1 MFADKNI
8 QKSCSLNIRAQVW
21 CIFFF
26 FMYYSSRTSCARYI
40 LTFLGLTSCTS
51 EHKESKRAE
60 ALFPGD
66 PCPVSKPPTRSCI
79 FIASPNYHSPLAP
92 RFQVL
97 QEGQRRRVDPNSSRL
112 GPVWGGVHLWGET
125 QRVTSSWIYKNIRK
139 TMQHTASYSKLWMRF
154 LNEDSFLPKK
164 PFWLFHT
171 RGFCICRLF
180 FFSPSLCFFFFLAGL
195 EWAVLSSLSKTKK
208 NQDLATFEPES
219 GDCCWAVR
227 LFCLWNLIKSH
238 PRSPDET
245 DLMIFL
251 EC

>member
-1 MFADKNI
+1 MSLLLEEMFADKNI

-112 GPVWGGVHLWGET
+112 GPVWGCEAKRKESRPREYVRISEKQCSTQLRTPNCGWG
-125 QRVTSSWIYKNIRK
+125 S
-139 TMQHTASYSKLWMRF
+139 
-154 LNEDSFLPKK
+154 
-164 PFWLFHT
+164 
-171 RGFCICRLF
+171 
-180 FFSPSLCFFFFLAGL
+180 
-195 EWAVLSSLSKTKK
+195 
-208 NQDLATFEPES
+208 
-219 GDCCWAVR
+219 
-227 LFCLWNLIKSH
+227 
-238 PRSPDET
+238 
-245 DLMIFL
+245 
-251 EC
+251 